1 MNQHTLCTLYIF
13 EKKDI
18 FVLWFWHPFFST
30 VNNLF
35 FWGGFFYNLQPFNT
49 FVHFQCVD
57 CEAEAE
63 VEAEVQD
70 IPSSVNRLVAPQ
82 TGAKLS

>member
-1 MNQHTLCTLYIF
+1 M
-13 EKKDI
+13 
-18 FVLWFWHPFFST
+18 VLASLLLHCKQPVF
-30 VNNLF
+30 L
-35 FWGGFFYNLQPFNT
+35 GGFFYNLQPFNT